1 MKNIKK
7 IVGIFMLSAMMLTVP
22 STITSASVETNI
34 KRVEE
39 KANTIEISVDK
50 INYEVKSFSLSLKI
64 DGDVKLD
71 SLKWSDDLSDSS
83 IRKNYKYNNAENIVD
98 IYVTSSKNLVEYSNL
113 NVASITV
120 KSEMDTTF
128 DIKNNGEFKFIY
140 SDKNKEGKMA
150 NLQSN
155 SDEAFRFI
163 KVGNIPDEEEDGSEE
178 PDNDEVEKPGNGG
191 DNNQDDSENADKD
204 EESEDKEDD
213 SLAGDKNDNIT
224 GDKEESSDNNVN
236 KPNDSKEEDKSSN
249 LTNTRDKIV
258 GVGAL
263 ALFGTIVSA
272 LGILIFT
279 KRR

>member
-120 KSEMDTTF
+120 KGEMDTTF

-178 PDNDEVEKPGNGG
+178 PDNGEVENPENGG
-191 DNNQDDSENADKD
+191 DNNQDESENADKD

-258 GVGAL
+258 GTGAL
-263 ALFGTIVSA
+263 ALFGIIVSA